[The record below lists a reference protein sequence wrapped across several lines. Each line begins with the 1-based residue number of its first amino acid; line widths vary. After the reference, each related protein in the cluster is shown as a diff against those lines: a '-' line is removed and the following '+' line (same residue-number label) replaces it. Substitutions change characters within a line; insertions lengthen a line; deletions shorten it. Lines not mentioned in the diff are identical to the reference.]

1 MYEEVGTAL
10 IDTFS
15 SSEREV
21 KPSVVLNSGIS
32 GQTGCLHG
40 DGWGGGGALSFLWMR
55 LDAGNGYGVTGQ
67 LHKPYNTLQPQGHWT
82 EAAQTSFTQAKIH

>member
-1 MYEEVGTAL
+1 MYEEAGIAL

-21 KPSVVLNSGIS
+21 KLSVVLNSGIP

-40 DGWGGGGALSFLWMR
+40 DGQGG
-55 LDAGNGYGVTGQ
+55 V
-67 LHKPYNTLQPQGHWT
+67 
-82 EAAQTSFTQAKIH
+82 